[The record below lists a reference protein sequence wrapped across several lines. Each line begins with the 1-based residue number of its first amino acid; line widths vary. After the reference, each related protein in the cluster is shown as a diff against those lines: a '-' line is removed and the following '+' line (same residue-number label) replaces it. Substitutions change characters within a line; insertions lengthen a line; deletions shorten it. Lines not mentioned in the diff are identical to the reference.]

1 MLLVIII
8 VVLICVI
15 KFRAAKTKG
24 PPDGGCTENSE
35 GKTILIILVNKTD
48 LRNTGIDST
57 NTKMSINECYVPN
70 VSMDSNLAYG
80 IRDDMVSSTHFTP
93 ALQRQE
99 PGGQNIPGSHGYEGS
114 ESPEHVYATVKE
126 ELNITHTFQT
136 GEDYDDVIP

>member
-1 MLLVIII
+1 MN
-8 VVLICVI
+8 
-15 KFRAAKTKG
+15 T
-24 PPDGGCTENSE
+24 
-35 GKTILIILVNKTD
+35 TD
-48 LRNTGIDST
+48 LRNYTGIDST
-57 NTKMSINECYVPN
+57 TTKMSMNECYVPN

-99 PGGQNIPGSHGYEGS
+99 PGGQNIPGNPPSHGYEGS

>member
-1 MLLVIII
+1 MLLVIVI
-8 VVLICVI
+8 VVLICVM

-35 GKTILIILVNKTD
+35 GKTILILVNTTD

-57 NTKMSINECYVPN
+57 NTKMSINKCYVPN

-114 ESPEHVYATVKE
+114 ESPAHVYATVKE

-136 GEDYDDVIP
+136 GEDCDDVIP